1 MTVTWRLC
9 GLCSWYD
16 VDDDFIFNS
25 IFSLVHLLLQ
35 CSAAASSTS
44 YAISFLFHLFFSNF
58 TICRTHL
65 AFTIDGHGS
74 YNPCAYIFITFPFS
88 GYSCV
93 SCEFYCMLCIFVA
106 NDHNLFHSKAEIY
119 SPLFFTLALPIR
131 YHFLSHSLYIFNIHV
146 LWCIASSSLIVWGGF
161 WVIHIN

>member
-119 SPLFFTLALPIR
+119 SPLFPALALLSTVNCPSSWYR
-131 YHFLSHSLYIFNIHV
+131 FLFLSLHIFIFSDGCMH
-146 LWCIASSSLIVWGGF
+146 CII
-161 WVIHIN
+161 